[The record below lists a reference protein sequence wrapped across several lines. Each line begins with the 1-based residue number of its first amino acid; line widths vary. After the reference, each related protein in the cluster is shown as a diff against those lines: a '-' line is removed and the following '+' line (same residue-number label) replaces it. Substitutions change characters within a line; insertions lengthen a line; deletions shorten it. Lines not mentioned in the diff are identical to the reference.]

1 MSENSIART
10 SGELSDVCK
19 LKSARS
25 FTVAPQV
32 WLRFYQQTCLHVAAG
47 KQYSGLFLLCSRHS
61 GETPAVVTPG
71 GSRAGGD

>member
-1 MSENSIART
+1 MSENSIAPT

-19 LKSARS
+19 LKSAS
-25 FTVAPQV
+25 SCTVAPQV

-61 GETPAVVTPG
+61 GEAPAVVTPG
-71 GSRAGGD
+71 GSHAGGD